1 MELLIAQ
8 AEAGDKRKNA
18 VTLKELNAAE
28 KRIAGR
34 KLKSTILLSENSIYP
49 HRGTKENVPA
59 RANCPD
65 WNEKIFT
72 RIVLPYHT

>member
-28 KRIAGR
+28 KRIAE
-34 KLKSTILLSENSIYP
+34 LSVIFKRLYED
-49 HRGTKENVPA
+49 KVPV
-59 RANCPD
+59 RVNFSD
-65 WNEKIFT
+65 WNEKNF
-72 RIVLPYHT
+72 